1 MHQSCHSMPVGVFTG
16 TDIWIVLFFLLVFFS
31 RWSLHSC
38 FKNESKQTFLF
49 PFSTVPQTRAPSSQ
63 RRHALNVS
71 PRKMIPQSM
80 ILFYR
85 ADCPQES
92 MELFELV
99 IVFRSVGTGVENHR
113 QISALLSQVSAV
125 FSVFFLEKHTHAVWT
140 CEETPQRVT

>member
-1 MHQSCHSMPVGVFTG
+1 MNCA
-16 TDIWIVLFFLLVFFS
+16 FFS
-31 RWSLHSC
+31 PC
-38 FKNESKQTFLF
+38 FFFRVEVFVAASEMKADR
-49 PFSTVPQTRAPSSQ
+49 PFSSHFQRFPQTRTPSSQ

-80 ILFYR
+80 ILSYR

-92 MELFELV
+92 LELFELV

-125 FSVFFLEKHTHAVWT
+125 FFSVFFLEKHT
-140 CEETPQRVT
+140 RSLNM